1 MQFNSSGVQRLACD
15 FVTEVIN
22 SGHYEAEALEE
33 IPQVTITALTGKTL
47 QTRDKTDNE
56 CLAELNN
63 LLKRPEPN
71 EQLNERLANN
81 CRIIC
86 KAMALNRECEPLIQL
101 SVLCTINFG
110 LADFISNHLYYT
122 TNKLNVLLAS
132 ALGIDLLTLE
142 TATLA
147 ISKTGLF
154 PQTCNE
160 VIAILHLPKALV
172 DNVVSLDARNFKE
185 LVAGCFEVLPK
196 SELSLND
203 YPHLNLEYLTVFMKQ
218 AVKQKSPS
226 INVLLYGETGV
237 GKTELS
243 KLLAQH
249 CNSSLMT
256 VKAQGDIYQVTKD
269 ELTSEL
275 NTATLRIQHYGLL
288 QAMLANESRSLLLID
303 ECEDIFETPFRGHKV
318 SKERLNQV
326 LNNNIVGTIWICND
340 ISNIEPSCLRR
351 FSYVLQVQTPPAA
364 IKKKILSKPLK
375 HLRVS
380 PEFKESL
387 SQIEGLAPAHV
398 TQAANV
404 ARLINITGKKAE
416 RCIEEHI
423 SQNLSACGFDE
434 YKQEYKPQI
443 PFSTDFLNIQ
453 GGNQAIKQIAKAV
466 NGNSDLRVLLTGP
479 SGVGKTAV
487 VNHLAEQANKE
498 LITVRCSDVLDKYVG
513 SSEKNIARL
522 FRESEEKGAIL
533 FFDEVDSLLINRSS
547 LTQSW
552 EIQQVNELLTQ
563 IEYFSNPFFAATNFS
578 SRLDAAVNRRFD
590 FKLCFEYMTSPQ
602 VLKLYNSF
610 LVKSDCSIEI
620 KAELLKMKHLAPGD
634 FAILARRQKICKTLS
649 QEQHRHTL
657 KSENAGKHQSP
668 LIGFIQ

>member
-1 MQFNSSGVQRLACD
+1 MQFNSPGIQSLACN
-15 FVTEVIN
+15 FVKEVIN
-22 SGHYEAEALEE
+22 SGYYEADALEE
-33 IPQVTITALTGKTL
+33 IPQVTITALTGKSF
-47 QTRDKTDNE
+47 QTKGKSDDE
-56 CLAELNN
+56 CLTELNG
-63 LLKRPEPN
+63 LLNKPLPN
-71 EQLNERLANN
+71 SLLNERLVNN
-81 CRIIC
+81 CHVIS
-86 KAMALNRECEPLIQL
+86 KALALNEECEPLLQL

-122 TNKLNVLLAS
+122 TNKLNLLVAS
-132 ALGIDLLTLE
+132 ALNMGLLEIE

-147 ISKTGLF
+147 ISNTGLF
-154 PQTCNE
+154 PTASNE
-160 VIAILHLPKALV
+160 VIGILHLPKALV
-172 DNVVSLDARNFKE
+172 DNVVGIDARNFKE
-185 LVAGCFEVLPK
+185 LVEGCFEVLPK

-203 YPHLNLEYLTVFMKQ
+203 YPHLNLEFLTEFMKQ
-218 AVKQKSPS
+218 AVKQKTSS
-226 INVLLYGETGV
+226 VNLLIYGDTGV

-249 CNSSLMT
+249 CNSNLMT
-256 VKAQGDIYQVTKD
+256 VKAQGEMYQVKKD

-275 NTATLRIQHYGLL
+275 NAATLRIQHHALL
-288 QAMLANESRSLLLID
+288 QSMLGKENCSLLLID

-318 SKERLNQV
+318 SKDRLHQV
-326 LNNNIVGTIWICND
+326 LNHNIVPTIWICND
-340 ISNIEPSCLRR
+340 ISDIEPSCLRR
-351 FSYVLQVQTPPAA
+351 FSYILQVPRPPAA
-364 IKKKILSKPLK
+364 IKKKTLKRPLK
-375 HLRVS
+375 NLRVS
-380 PEFKESL
+380 HEFKESL

-404 ARLINITGKKAE
+404 ARLINISGKKAE

-423 SQNLSACGFDE
+423 SQNLLACGFDE
-434 YKQEYKPQI
+434 YKQEYKPQL

-533 FFDEVDSLLINRSS
+533 FFDEVDSLLIDRSS

-563 IEYFSNPFFAATNFS
+563 IECFSNPFFASTNYF
-578 SRLDAAVNRRFD
+578 SRLDTAVARRFD

-602 VLKLYNSF
+602 VLKLYNRF

-620 KAELLKMKHLAPGD
+620 KTELLKMKHLAPGD

-649 QEQHRHTL
+649 QEQHLEIL
-657 KSENAGKHQSP
+657 KSENDRKQQGQ